1 MNFYLLKQLYV
12 FLLIFPLNIVLN
24 LFELLLT
31 YFQYLSKNY
40 KKLLR
45 II

>member
-31 YFQYLSKNY
+31 YFQYLRKFR
-40 KKLLR
+40 KKILR
-45 II
+45 IV